1 MKKEKK
7 NSQTKDYQVSRLK
20 VELLYQIKNM
30 IVLFK
35 LSCTTESKTQV
46 NDLIIMV
53 GKKTFIILLLYYY
66 YDYDYNYYYYHF
78 IIIKTVL
85 PSTATDLNINK

>member
-1 MKKEKK
+1 M
-7 NSQTKDYQVSRLK
+7 
-20 VELLYQIKNM
+20 IK
-30 IVLFK
+30 
-35 LSCTTESKTQV
+35 
-46 NDLIIMV
+46 V

-66 YDYDYNYYYYHF
+66 YDYDYDYNYYYHS

>member
-1 MKKEKK
+1 M
-7 NSQTKDYQVSRLK
+7 
-20 VELLYQIKNM
+20 IK
-30 IVLFK
+30 
-35 LSCTTESKTQV
+35 
-46 NDLIIMV
+46 V

-66 YDYDYNYYYYHF
+66 YDYDYNYYHF

>member
-1 MKKEKK
+1 M
-7 NSQTKDYQVSRLK
+7 
-20 VELLYQIKNM
+20 IK
-30 IVLFK
+30 
-35 LSCTTESKTQV
+35 
-46 NDLIIMV
+46 V

-66 YDYDYNYYYYHF
+66 YDYDYNYYYYYHF

>member
-1 MKKEKK
+1 MYISAQDLSKIHHQCQFF
-7 NSQTKDYQVSRLK
+7 NTQFM
-20 VELLYQIKNM
+20 IK
-30 IVLFK
+30 
-35 LSCTTESKTQV
+35 
-46 NDLIIMV
+46 V

-66 YDYDYNYYYYHF
+66 YDYDYDYNYYYYHF

>member
-1 MKKEKK
+1 M
-7 NSQTKDYQVSRLK
+7 
-20 VELLYQIKNM
+20 IK
-30 IVLFK
+30 
-35 LSCTTESKTQV
+35 
-46 NDLIIMV
+46 V

-66 YDYDYNYYYYHF
+66 YDYDYNYYYHF